1 MTHSSNDDSSDD
13 DQRLVHLG
21 GRVLKSGLTE
31 AEAIEYALEQ
41 SPLEIASQDE
51 LNPICQKCGTDEEV
65 AARSSNITGFLCPVC
80 DDPNVQIVE

>member
-1 MTHSSNDDSSDD
+1 MTHSSSDDSTDD

-21 GRVLKSGLTE
+21 GRVLKSGMTE

-51 LNPICQKCGTDEEV
+51 LNPICQKCGTVEEV
-65 AARSSNITGFLCPVC
+65 ATRSNNIKGFLCPVC
-80 DDPNVQIVE
+80 DDPRVEIVE